1 MGEFPHRITVPLHLF
16 VSSKNTFMTRKHY
29 QSATGITSTRIA
41 LASFGVG
48 TVLLI
53 VQMTYP
59 HFNLLVG
66 GFLFVLTATFV
77 NLIVL
82 ANLVYHLCI
91 QHNHREYY
99 LVKILIVLANIPITF
114 VYLKILFN

>member
-1 MGEFPHRITVPLHLF
+1 
-16 VSSKNTFMTRKHY
+16 MTRQQY

-48 TVLLI
+48 TALLI
-53 VQMTYP
+53 IQMTYP
-59 HFNLLVG
+59 HFNLLFG

-91 QHNHREYY
+91 QHNHRDYY
-99 LVKILIVLANIPITF
+99 LVKILIVLADIPITI

>member
-1 MGEFPHRITVPLHLF
+1 
-16 VSSKNTFMTRKHY
+16 MTRKQY

-41 LASFGVG
+41 LASFGIG

-53 VQMTYP
+53 VQMSYP
-59 HFNLLVG
+59 HFNLLFG

-91 QHNHREYY
+91 QHNHRDYY
-99 LVKILIVLANIPITF
+99 LVKILIVLANIPITI

>member
-1 MGEFPHRITVPLHLF
+1 
-16 VSSKNTFMTRKHY
+16 MTRQQY

-41 LASFGVG
+41 LASFGIG
-48 TVLLI
+48 TVLLVI
-53 VQMTYP
+53 EIIKP
-59 HFNLLVG
+59 NLNLLVG

-91 QHNHREYY
+91 QHNHRDYY
-99 LVKILIVLANIPITF
+99 LVKILIVLANIPITI